1 MLELMKSYTKPEMS
15 AMFGTR
21 SMQGLQRKIERYGV
35 SFDVDGRGETANF
48 TITNIEN
55 PFKIYCITELGFDGH
70 TDFYK
75 LRNFYYYF
83 FNDIEFRAMPN
94 EVQETRMRLVHKDV
108 SRQTIATYLNKLSQK
123 NYIDLSVGDYVY
135 YFAFKDKQRIVE
147 KDEYLAAW
155 RKYWKNIRNGHS
167 NYDAIYKMRNE
178 FGGVARKH
186 IIPEIS
192 GFYHRE
198 IELLCNLIQ
207 GDIEKELERN

>member
-75 LRNFYYYF
+75 LRNYYYYY

-94 EVQETRMRLVHKDV
+94 EVQETRMSLVHKNV
-108 SRQTIATYLNKLSQK
+108 SRQTIATYLNKLYLK
-123 NYIDLSVGDYVY
+123 NIIETNTNNYIY
-135 YFAFKDKQRIVE
+135 YFAYKDQQSIVE
-147 KDEYLAAW
+147 KDEYNKAW
-155 RKYWKNIRNGHS
+155 HNYWNDVKNGLS
-167 NYDAIYKMRNE
+167 SFEAIMNMRAE
-178 FGGVARKH
+178 FGGVARKQEV
-186 IIPEIS
+186 PEIN
-192 GFYHRE
+192 GIYNEE
-198 IELLCNLIQ
+198 IKLLCNLIQ